1 MKKEITMRNKYFFSE
16 DGLTFIDLSQ
26 VSAITQKTSSSA
38 FYVYLRNADGNFL
51 TVYGDTVTELFEA
64 LAEYSKGE

>member
-1 MKKEITMRNKYFFSE
+1 MRNKYFFSE

-26 VSAITQKTSSSA
+26 VSAIAQKTSSSA
-38 FYVYLRNADGNFL
+38 YYVYLRNVDGCI
-51 TVYGDTVTELFEA
+51 VVDSDTVTELFEA

>member
-1 MKKEITMRNKYFFSE
+1 MRNKFFFSE

-38 FYVYLRNADGNFL
+38 YYVYLRNVDGF
-51 TVYGDTVTELFEA
+51 VVVDSDTVIELFEA
-64 LAEYSKGE
+64 LDEYSKGE

>member
-1 MKKEITMRNKYFFSE
+1 MRNKFFFSD

-26 VSAITQKTSSSA
+26 VSAIAQKTSSSTY
-38 FYVYLRNADGNFL
+38 YVYLRNVDGCI
-51 TVYGDTVTELFEA
+51 VVDSDTVTELFEA

>member
-1 MKKEITMRNKYFFSE
+1 MRNKFFFSD

-26 VSAITQKTSSSA
+26 VSAIAQKTSSSA
-38 FYVYLRNADGNFL
+38 YYVYLRNVDGCI
-51 TVYGDTVTELFEA
+51 VVDSDTVTELFEA

>member
-1 MKKEITMRNKYFFSE
+1 MANKFFFSE

-38 FYVYLRNADGNFL
+38 YYVYLRNVDGF
-51 TVYGDTVTELFEA
+51 VVVDSDTVIELFEA
-64 LAEYSKGE
+64 LDEYSKGE